1 MTSRRSRLCVDCGGY
16 WHEECQMYA
25 PPLCGLR
32 RKDAIRIAQPFLEKY
47 AANAVA
53 VEPPTTPTLELFSAS
68 PSLASPLP
76 KCWPAFQEEDFE
88 FLNVIGKGNFGK
100 VMLVRH
106 RDTGQL
112 LALKILKKAHIVEN
126 DEVDSIVA
134 EQRVL
139 SLARQEAFPFLVACQ
154 GVFESPTRLFFLM
167 EFVGGG
173 DLMFHIQSKRFSEDE
188 ARYSL
193 VELRLSINFAKIPG
207 C

>member
-1 MTSRRSRLCVDCGGY
+1 
-16 WHEECQMYA
+16 MYA

-32 RKDAIRIAQPFLEKY
+32 HKDAIRISRPFLERY
-47 AANAVA
+47 EAIAVTI
-53 VEPPTTPTLELFSAS
+53 EPSATLTTQSLPAS
-68 PSLASPLP
+68 SPLASPLL
-76 KCWPAFQEEDFE
+76 KCWPAFQEDDFE

-112 LALKILKKAHIVEN
+112 LALKILRKAHIVEN

-134 EQRVL
+134 EQQVL
-139 SLARQEAFPFLVACQ
+139 SLVRKEAFPFLVACQ

-188 ARYSL
+188 ARYL
-193 VELRLSINFAKIPG
+193 LTR
-207 C
+207 CTHH